1 MAGSDHYRSA
11 FVNLAPI
18 MKPAVL
24 LKLARLVILLAITF
38 SFCPIHAIS
47 QTEKPTND
55 EKARSIVQKAIQAMG
70 GDRYLGVKTVIGRGF
85 FTDYKDG
92 VSGLPIRFADYIVYP
107 DKERTEFIG
116 GGARTVQTNDRDKG
130 WIFDSAA
137 ITLKDQTAEQLA
149 DFRQTIR
156 TSLENLLRGTW
167 QAQGAKL
174 TYVGRREAGVGRRNE
189 TVRLTY
195 PDGFWIE
202 YEFTATDGMPAKI
215 LYQRKHKK
223 ADTDEVEELAEED
236 RLYKPITIDGI
247 VALYV
252 NDHFVNGLQSSRT
265 NYESVEFNKPIADS
279 LFAKPASVKA
289 VK

>member
-1 MAGSDHYRSA
+1 
-11 FVNLAPI
+11 
-18 MKPAVL
+18 MKPAVFI
-24 LKLARLVILLAITF
+24 KLARLFILSAIALL
-38 SFCPIHAIS
+38 FCPNQAIS
-47 QTEKPTND
+47 QTEKPAND
-55 EKARSIVQKAIQAMG
+55 EKAQSIVKKAVQAMG

-85 FTDYKDG
+85 FTNYKDG
-92 VSGLPIRFADYIVYP
+92 ISGLPTRFVDYIVYP

-116 GGARTVQTNDRDKG
+116 GGARLVQTNDRDKG

-149 DFRQTIR
+149 DFRQTVR

-167 QAQGAKL
+167 QTQGAKL
-174 TYVGRREAGVGRRNE
+174 SYVGRREAGVGRRNE

-223 ADTDEVEELAEED
+223 PDTDEVDELAEED
-236 RLYKPITIDGI
+236 RLYKPVTIDGV

-252 NDHFVNGLQSSRT
+252 NDHFINGLQSSRT

-279 LFAKPASVKA
+279 LFTKPASVKA